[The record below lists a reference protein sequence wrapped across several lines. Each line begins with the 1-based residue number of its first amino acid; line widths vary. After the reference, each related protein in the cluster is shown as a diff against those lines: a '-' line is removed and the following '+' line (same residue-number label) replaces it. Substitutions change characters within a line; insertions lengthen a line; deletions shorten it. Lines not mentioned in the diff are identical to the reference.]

1 MDDFLKEKGKLQKT
15 ARVCAGME
23 VAMNQVVCVKEKEG
37 LLGDGMDNGRILVNN
52 GEVLVEEEKNN
63 EESPMED
70 RNEDEDKVAKE
81 NYNDDR
87 GKRLLCNQGF
97 GVVEVILLIVII
109 VALIILFRDKIQEIF
124 EKAMS
129 ALTQSTDSIL
139 NRVTPAP

>member
-1 MDDFLKEKGKLQKT
+1 MISCNNQDKLQD
-15 ARVCAGME
+15 RVKVYVRME
-23 VAMNQVVCVKEKEG
+23 VAMNQVDCLEWKERKP
-37 LLGDGMDNGRILVNN
+37 
-52 GEVLVEEEKNN
+52 GELMGNKSGLVEDK
-63 EESPMED
+63 SGLV
-70 RNEDEDKVAKE
+70 EDESGLVEDESRLVGE
-81 NYNDDR
+81 NIVSDEDEKIQQKGFLN
-87 GKRLLCNQGF
+87 NQGF